1 MFFNVK
7 MNDKDYDIVIEQN
20 CLDKVEQ
27 YLNLQRK
34 VLIITDDGIPIQYIN
49 KVLDKCNQGYVFTI
63 KQGEES
69 KSFNNYEKIIDFMI
83 DKTFIRTDCIVAV
96 GGGVV
101 GDLAG
106 FVAST
111 YMRGICFYNIPTTLL
126 SQVDSSVGGKT
137 AIDKKG
143 IKNIVGAFY
152 PPHKVLID
160 STVLQTLDKRQLLSG
175 LVEAIKMGATCD
187 EQLFNLIANTTDLM
201 NDINQIIIKAIKVKK
216 QIVEEDPKE
225 QGIRKVLNYG
235 HTVGHAIESCGKFN
249 HYLHGECVGVG
260 MLYFAS
266 DIVKEKIRN
275 VLNKYFLP
283 ITVDISE
290 EELMH
295 YIMLDKKR
303 NDDYVSIIF
312 VEKIGSFE
320 IKKINI
326 NKIKE
331 YL

>member
-1 MFFNVK
+1 MLFNVK
-7 MNDKDYDIVIEQN
+7 MNDKNYDIIIRQN
-20 CLDKVEQ
+20 CIDEVEQ
-27 YLNLQRK
+27 YLNLQRN
-34 VLIITDDGIPIQYIN
+34 VLIITDDGIPTQYIN
-49 KVLDKCNQGYVFTI
+49 KVLDKCNQGYVYTI
-63 KQGEES
+63 KQGEGS
-69 KSFNNYEKIIDFMI
+69 KNFNNYEKIIDFMI
-83 DKTFIRTDCIVAV
+83 NKTFIRTDCVIAI

-137 AIDKKG
+137 AIDKNG

-152 PPHKVLID
+152 PPQKVLID
-160 STVLQTLDKRQLLSG
+160 STLLKTLDKRQLLSG

-187 EQLFNLIANTTDLM
+187 EELFDLIANTNNLM
-201 NDINQIIIKAIKVKK
+201 ADIDEIIIKAIKVKK
-216 QIVEEDPKE
+216 EIVEQDPKE

-235 HTVGHAIESCGKFN
+235 HTIGHAIESCGKFN
-249 HYLHGECVGVG
+249 HYLHGECVGIG

-283 ITVDISE
+283 ISADISK
-290 EELMH
+290 EELIN

-312 VEKIGSFE
+312 VKKIGSFE

>member
-1 MFFNVK
+1 MLFNVK
-7 MNDKDYDIVIEQN
+7 MNDKNYDIIIKQN
-20 CLDKVEQ
+20 CIDEVEQ

-34 VLIITDDGIPIQYIN
+34 ALIITDDGIPTQYIN
-49 KVLDKCNQGYVFTI
+49 KVLQKCNQGYVYTI

-69 KSFNNYEKIIDFMI
+69 KNFNNYEKIINFMI
-83 DKTFIRTDCIVAV
+83 DKTFIRTDCVIAI

-106 FVAST
+106 FVAAT
-111 YMRGICFYNIPTTLL
+111 YMRGICFYNIPSTLL
-126 SQVDSSVGGKT
+126 AQVDSSVGGKT
-137 AIDKKG
+137 AIDKNG
-143 IKNIVGAFY
+143 VKNIVGAFY
-152 PPHKVLID
+152 PPQKVLID
-160 STVLQTLDKRQLLSG
+160 STLLKTLNKRQLLSG

-187 EQLFNLIANTTDLM
+187 GELFDLIANTNNLM
-201 NDINQIIIKAIKVKK
+201 ADIDEIIIKAIKVKK
-216 QIVEEDPKE
+216 EIVEQDPKE

-235 HTVGHAIESCGKFN
+235 HTIGHAIESCGKFN
-249 HYLHGECVGVG
+249 HYLHGECVGIG

-266 DIVKEKIRN
+266 ADVKEKIKN
-275 VLNKYFLP
+275 ILNKYFLP
-283 ITVDISE
+283 ITADISK
-290 EELMH
+290 EELINF
-295 YIMLDKKR
+295 IMLDKKR

-326 NKIKE
+326 NEIKK